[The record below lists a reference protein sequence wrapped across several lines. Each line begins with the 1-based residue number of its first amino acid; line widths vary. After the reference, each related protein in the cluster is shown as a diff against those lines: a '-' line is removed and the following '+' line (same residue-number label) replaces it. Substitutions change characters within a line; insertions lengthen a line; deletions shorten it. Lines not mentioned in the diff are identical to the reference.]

1 MQIVLHTAFVR
12 GGDMFF
18 DLKGEKQSSRVKKC
32 LNTFARLI
40 ESILSETKQ
49 IIQ

>member
-18 DLKGEKQSSRVKKC
+18 DLKGEKQSSRGREHLLEFERSDK
-32 LNTFARLI
+32 L
-40 ESILSETKQ
+40 
-49 IIQ
+49 